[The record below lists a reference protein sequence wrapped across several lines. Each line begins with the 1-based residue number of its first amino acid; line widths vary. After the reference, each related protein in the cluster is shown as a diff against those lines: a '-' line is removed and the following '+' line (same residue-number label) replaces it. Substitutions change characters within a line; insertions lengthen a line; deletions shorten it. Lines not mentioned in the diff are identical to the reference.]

1 MSTAEVTMNNR
12 WPHRKWTDE
21 DGEKYS
27 GWRRFS
33 IDEYSLF
40 TAVVLQGWAFAP
52 VHNPTDLICTKSF
65 QYSYYLVA
73 DIDENC
79 NALDLIDRHDN
90 TPMPLFVYSTPSH
103 TDDAP
108 RCRAVYRLPRAIQK
122 EEYIKAQ
129 KGLFQ
134 LLRGDGVM
142 ADLSCWNPARWFF
155 GGKRDA
161 PHCFL
166 GNDQWMSVLSEVD
179 LELIREN
186 APPEP
191 QPSAIT
197 FTGPRRNTSKS
208 ARIWVKH
215 WLENLGNGR
224 SITPRDS
231 RHSLMIW
238 LTFQMKGQASDD
250 LILRVLVDLIDCMV
264 PVNGER
270 QITEKELRDIVS
282 YPG

>member
-1 MSTAEVTMNNR
+1 MGVAEVTLNKR

-27 GWRRFS
+27 GWRRFMM
-33 IDEYSLF
+33 DDYSLF

-65 QYSYYLVA
+65 QRSHYLVA
-73 DIDENC
+73 DIDEEC
-79 NALDLIDRHDN
+79 DAMDLLDKHNR
-90 TPMPLFVYSTPSH
+90 TPLPLFVYSTPSH
-103 TDDAP
+103 TDEAP
-108 RCRAVYRLPRAIQK
+108 RCRAVYRLPRSIQK
-122 EEYIKAQ
+122 DEYIKAQ

-134 LLRGDGVM
+134 LLRADGVS

-155 GGKRDA
+155 GGKCDA

-166 GNDQWMSVLSEVD
+166 GTDTWASVLTED
-179 LELIREN
+179 DFQNIREN

-191 QPSAIT
+191 QASSVT
-197 FTGPRRNTSKS
+197 FTGPRRNTNKS
-208 ARIWVKH
+208 ARIWVQH
-215 WLENLGNGR
+215 WLEDLGNGR

-231 RHSLMIW
+231 RHSLMLW
-238 LTFQMKGQASDD
+238 VAFQMKGQATDD
-250 LILRVLVDLIDCMV
+250 LIERVLVELIDFMV

-270 QITEKELRDIVS
+270 AITEKEIRDIIS